1 MIYGW
6 RQPGPK
12 NDAQAPVSDRHI
24 PFRSFPEYLRRRS
37 GDPVAGNPPYS
48 RFTFYRSCRH
58 ITEPPTAKLHTRNG
72 ATGQGHARKRRKP
85 LSGLCFK
92 RVRKFYKKRANF
104 RRKKTAVRSNREKID
119 RTGTNAQQVGNQK
132 YRAPAR
138 QSTTRIRKETNKK
151 CSDS

>member
-1 MIYGW
+1 M
-6 RQPGPK
+6 
-12 NDAQAPVSDRHI
+12 SDRHI
-24 PFRSFPEYLRRRS
+24 PFRLLPECLCS
-37 GDPVAGNPPYS
+37 GKDDPISEIPPYS
-48 RFTFYRSCRH
+48 RFTFCRSSGH
-58 ITEPPTAKLHTRNG
+58 KTELTPAKLHTRNG

-138 QSTTRIRKETNKK
+138 QSTTR
-151 CSDS
+151 CSDRFNCRSILLP